1 MNDNKDDIG
10 NIYHNLSNTIQ
21 IKITQQSRE
30 NNTLLEQKEREKRIK
45 ISSNLSSKSKT
56 NNITQAREDFNFHIS
71 NLKNIHLVIL
81 QIELINFLG

>member
-30 NNTLLEQKEREKRIK
+30 NNTLLEQKER
-45 ISSNLSSKSKT
+45 
-56 NNITQAREDFNFHIS
+56 
-71 NLKNIHLVIL
+71 
-81 QIELINFLG
+81 